1 MGIEWIGLNFRS
13 VDHNAVL
20 DLAAEY
26 APELSDSYFDEI
38 TQVNEIPKGI
48 VEEDVLS
55 AEEKWQRI
63 FKANLPGMYR
73 LVSKFFC
80 IPVSNA
86 FVERI
91 FSLTSGQWTDVRNS
105 LAVDTV
111 KSLTQLKVNF
121 DLSCPEFYKMLIS
134 NKNLLKSIIDGQKYK
149 I

>member
-1 MGIEWIGLNFRS
+1 M
-13 VDHNAVL
+13 

-26 APELSDSYFDEI
+26 APELSDSLFDEI
-38 TQVNEIPKGI
+38 TQVNEILKGI
-48 VEEDVLS
+48 VEEEFDVLS

-73 LVSKFFC
+73 LVSKFLC

-111 KSLTQLKVNF
+111 KSLTQLKVKF